1 VYLNDRNSD
10 RALNAVRVNSVIRDS
25 DDVQRVP
32 FVTRVRRLFTIP
44 FNYLGQ
50 KFSVYFCINIG
61 NTIIWPIPL
70 AAGSKVYVYGHSPAQ
85 IVNSNPAG
93 GMDVCE
99 L

>member
-1 VYLNDRNSD
+1 MSAAMWKHIPSMAN
-10 RALNAVRVNSVIRDS
+10 
-25 DDVQRVP
+25 
-32 FVTRVRRLFTIP
+32 VRRLFTVP
-44 FNYLGQ
+44 FNYSGQ

-70 AAGSKVYVYGHSPAQ
+70 TAGSKVYVYGHSPAQ

-93 GMDVCE
+93 GMDVYE